1 MANNQPGSEEQGGA
15 QATGGTPTLM
25 ASEIAEQPAALE
37 ATLTSLLPLR
47 SRIAQVAAGRKRLL
61 LVARGSSD
69 NAAIYGRYLAELHA
83 GIPAS
88 LAAPS
93 VATLYDARV
102 DLSDTVAVCVSQS
115 GSTAEI
121 VDTLEWSKRGGAATI
136 AVTNVEDSPLAR
148 AADLALITQAGQERA
163 VPATKTYTTQV
174 AALAVAVDALAAA
187 AGRAG
192 TLDAEFAR
200 IGDHA
205 RAMLATPAEVL
216 DAMAGALAE
225 VDEVLTSGRGLAFGT
240 TLETALKLEETCLRP
255 VRGLSYADLKHGPI
269 AIVDH
274 ELLTVLVAGPSG
286 PTVPG
291 LTELAGTV
299 REKHSMVL
307 GIGGD
312 ASFRSACD
320 LAVPGPD
327 SSEILAPLTLIIPA
341 QLTVERLAHK
351 LGLDPDAPR
360 GLRKITQTD

>member
-1 MANNQPGSEEQGGA
+1 
-15 QATGGTPTLM
+15 
-25 ASEIAEQPAALE
+25 
-37 ATLTSLLPLR
+37 
-47 SRIAQVAAGRKRLL
+47 
-61 LVARGSSD
+61 
-69 NAAIYGRYLAELHA
+69 
-83 GIPAS
+83 
-88 LAAPS
+88 
-93 VATLYDARV
+93 
-102 DLSDTVAVCVSQS
+102 
-115 GSTAEI
+115 
-121 VDTLEWSKRGGAATI
+121 
-136 AVTNVEDSPLAR
+136 
-148 AADLALITQAGQERA
+148 
-163 VPATKTYTTQV
+163 
-174 AALAVAVDALAAA
+174 
-187 AGRAG
+187 
-192 TLDAEFAR
+192 
-200 IGDHA
+200 
-205 RAMLATPAEVL
+205 VL

-286 PTVPG
+286 PTLPG

-312 ASFRSACD
+312 DRFRAACD

-327 SSEILAPLTLIIPA
+327 ASEMLAPLTLVIPA

-360 GLRKITQTD
+360 GLRKVTQTD